1 MRSFYQL
8 LFLEID
14 DKTMTGSSITLNNGL
29 NMPQVGLGTWD
40 PSPGPMKEAVKHAIK
55 CGYRHIDCAYVYQV
69 GDFLYRDSIKYF
81 YYYSRNGNTL
91 AFALLTER
99 SCRWRRD

>member
-1 MRSFYQL
+1 MNKLDVGLGRVAFWWHMRSFYQL

-69 GDFLYRDSIKYF
+69 GDFLYRDSMKYF
-81 YYYSRNGNTL
+81 
-91 AFALLTER
+91 
-99 SCRWRRD
+99 

>member
-1 MRSFYQL
+1 MRKNKFDVGLGRVAFWWHMRSFYQ
-8 LFLEID
+8 IG

-29 NMPQVGLGTWD
+29 DMPQVGLGTWD

-69 GDFLYRDSIKYF
+69 GDIL
-81 YYYSRNGNTL
+81 
-91 AFALLTER
+91 
-99 SCRWRRD
+99 